1 MKYGILYLLLLLF
14 LLVSCG
20 KQRLASEPM
29 RPDSARVAWIFIRKS
44 GLYPHWIVWKDMQI

>member
-29 RPDSARVAWIFIRKS
+29 RPDSARVAWLFYKKI
-44 GLYPHWIVWKDMQI
+44 